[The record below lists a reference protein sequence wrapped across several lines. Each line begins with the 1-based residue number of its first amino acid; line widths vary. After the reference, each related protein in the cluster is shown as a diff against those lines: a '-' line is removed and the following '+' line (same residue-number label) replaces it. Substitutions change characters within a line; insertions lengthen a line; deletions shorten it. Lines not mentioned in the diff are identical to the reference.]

1 MEILTYTVLIVGGLM
16 AVITIGTVI
25 AIQRRE
31 AKTPAARSIKRM
43 KKYLAEHYQRDQEP
57 DPDMLRLYA
66 QFLLDRADE
75 IEAKAKERGGPSPWV
90 TRVDL
95 PPD

>member
-1 MEILTYTVLIVGGLM
+1 MKVLTYGVLIVGGLM
-16 AVITIGTVI
+16 AVLTIVTII
-25 AIQRRE
+25 ASERQE
-31 AKTPAARSIKRM
+31 ANTPAAKGIKRL
-43 KKYLAEHYQRDQEP
+43 KKYLAEHYEHDREP

-75 IEAKAKERGGPSPWV
+75 IEQKARDHGGPSPWV
-90 TRVDL
+90 TKIDL

>member
-1 MEILTYTVLIVGGLM
+1 MKVLTYGVLIVGGLM
-16 AVITIGTVI
+16 AVITIVTII
-25 AIQRRE
+25 ASERQE
-31 AKTPAARSIKRM
+31 ARAPAAKGIKRL
-43 KKYLAEHYQRDQEP
+43 KKYLAEQYKHDREP

-75 IEAKAKERGGPSPWV
+75 IEIKARKRGGASPLD
-90 TRVDL
+90 TNIDL

>member
-25 AIQRRE
+25 AIQRRQ
-31 AKTPAARSIKRM
+31 ASTPAAKGIKRL
-43 KKYLAEHYQRDQEP
+43 KKYLAEQYKHDREP

-66 QFLLDRADE
+66 QFLLNRADE
-75 IEAKAKERGGPSPWV
+75 IEAKARERGGPPPWV
-90 TRVDL
+90 THVDL

>member
-1 MEILTYTVLIVGGLM
+1 MKVLTYGVLIVGGLM
-16 AVITIGTVI
+16 AVITIVTI
-25 AIQRRE
+25 ITSERRE
-31 AKTPAARSIKRM
+31 ARTPAAKGIKRL

-57 DPDMLRLYA
+57 DPSMLRLYA

-75 IEAKAKERGGPSPWV
+75 IEAKAKGRGGPSPWV
-90 TRVDL
+90 SKIDL